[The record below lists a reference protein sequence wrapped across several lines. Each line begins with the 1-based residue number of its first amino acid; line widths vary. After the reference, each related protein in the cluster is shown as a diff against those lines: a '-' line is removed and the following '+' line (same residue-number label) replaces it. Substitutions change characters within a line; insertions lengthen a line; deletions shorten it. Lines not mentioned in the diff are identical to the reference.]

1 MTLVVAGKSVR
12 KGFSFAGDETYRMC
26 TGLFFAADSVITN
39 PTGNPIVEGFKK
51 VVSIPV
57 RVSGMNFLDTTF
69 HSYHGYRYE
78 GACAMAFAGSTLV
91 SQHILNAIGNH
102 LGDLKP
108 TWFEGRYQLAMACEK
123 HKLIKQGGYYE
134 DDMFAEDFCGRDGLL
149 TADYIAGVAKHAI
162 ETVLDHS
169 RRHAGVKD
177 YRYAISAEFILGL
190 RCPAD
195 GQEYLYRYEIVEE
208 TKDWYVVKM
217 VKVGDDEVAVI
228 GQKAQHSDDAR
239 ICYRSAIQTGA
250 ETGRAMLDYVSS
262 AVRDANQIGVFG
274 IGFPTFLYELV
285 GVRLDKIM
293 RIDF

>member
-1 MTLVVAGKSVR
+1 M
-12 KGFSFAGDETYRMC
+12 
-26 TGLFFAADSVITN
+26 
-39 PTGNPIVEGFKK
+39 VEGFKK
-51 VVSIPV
+51 VVSVPV
-57 RVSGMNFLDTTF
+57 RVSEMNFLDTTF

-91 SQHILNAIGNH
+91 SQHMLNAIGNH

-108 TWFEGRYQLAMACEK
+108 TWFEGRYQLAMACER

-134 DDMFAEDFCGRDGLL
+134 DDMFAEDLCGRDGLL

-195 GQEYLYRYEIVEE
+195 GQYYLYRYEIVEE
-208 TKDWYVVKM
+208 TRDWYVVNM
-217 VKVGDDEVAVI
+217 VKVGDDEIAVI
-228 GQKAQHSDDAR
+228 GLKAQHSDDAL
-239 ICYRSAIQTGA
+239 ICYRSAIQAGD
-250 ETGRAMLDYVSS
+250 ETGRAILDYVAS
-262 AVRDANQIGVFG
+262 AVRNANQIGDLK
-274 IGFPTFLYELV
+274 IGLPAFLYELV
-285 GVRLDKIM
+285 GVRLDKVE
-293 RIDF
+293 RIEV